1 MLLDDRDLVLLTEV
15 NTTGEADVLI
25 SLLDSCGI
33 SAQKKYSGFSAVSKV
48 YCGRSNLGVK
58 LYVHKN
64 DYETAKEILE
74 APFDENEIF
83 GGEEC

>member
-64 DYETAKEILE
+64 DHETAKEILE